1 LGLRWGFKTTSKVK
15 EGDQMGYDS
24 KTTAAIAAVLQYIK
38 TEEEAIAMQSAMQAA
53 QPQMPWFAQP
63 TAPAAKAWGV
73 SGRQAQMQ
81 MRNLMQLRTFRKL

>member
-1 LGLRWGFKTTSKVK
+1 MRHSPKAA
-15 EGDQMGYDS
+15 
-24 KTTAAIAAVLQYIK
+24 AAIAAVLQYIK
-38 TEEEAIAMQSAMQAA
+38 TQEEAIAIQSAMQAA

-63 TAPAAKAWGV
+63 PAPAAKAWGV

>member
-1 LGLRWGFKTTSKVK
+1 MN
-15 EGDQMGYDS
+15 GDQMGDAQ
-24 KTTAAIAAVLQYIK
+24 KTAAAIAAVLQYIK

-53 QPQMPWFAQP
+53 VPQMPRFAQP
-63 TAPAAKAWGV
+63 AVTAVKPWGV